1 MKPVIIIPVLSL
13 IVLGVVGFLFMN
25 GTFEINEKNLE
36 KSISGV
42 STYTGTFDC
51 AKHWDEIQVYKNRVD
66 NLKIV
71 NLEQTQRIMDEY
83 EELGKD
89 FFKNE
94 CASTVNDW
102 AYKTQDEWSVWYGGM
117 DWELFTFIEKEMNER
132 KLSPTEIGEK
142 YLRESSVKEPVKEE
156 SEASCGAGTEEVNG
170 ICQVIVNEE
179 PVQEELIDYDSKCGA
194 GTHYSPEIN
203 SCVLD

>member
-1 MKPVIIIPVLSL
+1 MKPEIIIPILSL
-13 IVLGVVGFLFMN
+13 VVLGAVGFLFMN
-25 GTFEINEKNLE
+25 GTFEINDKNLK

-51 AKHWDEIQVYKNRVD
+51 AKRWDEIQVQNNRLKNLNV
-66 NLKIV
+66 V
-71 NLEQTQRIMDEY
+71 NLEQVERLKDEY

-117 DWELFTFIEKEMNER
+117 DWKLFAFIEKEMNEG
-132 KLSPTEIGEK
+132 KLSPTEIAEK
-142 YLRESSVKEPVKEE
+142 IMRENILIEP
-156 SEASCGAGTEEVNG
+156 SCGFGTEEVNG
-170 ICQVIVNEE
+170 ICQVIENNKPVKEE
-179 PVQEELIDYDSKCGA
+179 PEPTQNKCGS
-194 GTHYSPEIN
+194 GTVYSLEHGA
-203 SCVLD
+203 CVLK